1 MSTTTEFTN
10 DEKQALN
17 EKNSII
23 HLVCLP
29 AAAAGILCLAIR
41 WPMDNWAVQCFWTVF
56 TGYFLFCWT
65 SCFHETAHQTLCQSR
80 RVSIWL
86 GRFLGT
92 AMFTPYTVYRE
103 SHIRHHAYLNK
114 PTDWELWPYSDP
126 STSIAFRRWFVWFDL
141 VFGMFTSPAIYG
153 RLFFHKN
160 SPLTSPKTRLA
171 IRNEYFG
178 IVAVW
183 GLIITLLF
191 YYEAWP
197 AFFRVWGIPHFLAG
211 IFQSS
216 RKLTEHLGMA
226 SYDPMLGTRTVLG
239 STWFT
244 RFCTFANFDI
254 FIHGPH
260 HRHPRLAHNALG
272 EQMEQYI
279 SEHPEVDFPR
289 YSTYLGAM
297 WAMLPAMFK
306 VPGVGMN
313 AGAAP
318 PKVAKNEGV
327 DDFVRDVTSEV
338 LADEDAELSAV

>member
-1 MSTTTEFTN
+1 MSMTTEFTAEEEN
-10 DEKQALN
+10 AIQ
-17 EKNSII
+17 EKNSLV

-29 AAAAGILCLAIR
+29 AAASGIWFLAIR
-41 WPMDNWAVQCFWTVF
+41 WPADYWAVQCFWTLF
-56 TGYFLFCWT
+56 TAYFLFCWT
-65 SCFHETAHQTLCQSR
+65 SCFHETAHQTLCRSR

-92 AMFTPYTVYRE
+92 AMYTPYSVYRE

-126 STSIAFRRWFVWFDL
+126 NVSVGFRRVFVWLDL
-141 VFGMFTSPAIYG
+141 MFGMFTSPLIYG
-153 RLFFHKN
+153 RLFFHKD
-160 SPLTSPKTRLA
+160 SPLKNPTLRRT
-171 IRNEYFG
+171 IRNEYIVIALCWGG
-178 IVAVW
+178 IFA
-183 GLIITLLF
+183 LLT
-191 YYEAWP
+191 YYSAWL
-197 AFFRVWGIPHFLAG
+197 AFLRVWGIPHFIAG

-239 STWFT
+239 STWVT

-272 EQMEQYI
+272 DKMEQYMA
-279 SEHPEVDFPR
+279 ENPDVDFPR
-289 YSTYLGAM
+289 FSTYLSAT
-297 WAMLPAMFK
+297 WDMLPAMFK
-306 VPGVGMN
+306 KPGVGMN

-318 PKVAKNEGV
+318 PNVAKDEGV
-327 DDFVRDVTSEV
+327 ENFVSDVNVDV
-338 LADEDAELSAV
+338 LAEDDAELKLV